1 MSQSDTTPMSQ
12 SLALLTDLYQLTMGC
27 GYWKSGMAERRACF
41 HLFFRRNPFKGGYA
55 VAAGLQDAVRY
66 LEGLR
71 FEQDDVEYL
80 ASLESSDGSRLF
92 PPEFLQFLRASK
104 PELDVHAIPE
114 GTVVFPHEPLLRIE
128 GPLWQAQLVET
139 ALLNIVNFQ
148 TLIATKAA
156 RVCRAARS
164 ADGTPESV
172 LEFGLRRAQG
182 VDGALSATR
191 AAYIGGCSATSNVL
205 AGRRYGIPVRG
216 THAHSWVMSFPS
228 ERESFE
234 AYAAAFPKGSVF
246 LVDTFDTLEGVK
258 IAVEVGKAMRSKGH
272 EMLGV
277 RLDSGDLAELS
288 IGARKILDA
297 GGFPNAAIVA
307 SNDLDEYRIEELK
320 KRGARITVWGVG
332 TRLTT
337 AYDQPALGGV
347 YKLAAIQNAEGAWE
361 PRIKLSENPIK
372 TSIPN
377 RQQVRRFSVNGTYV
391 ADAIYDARAGFSDPH
406 LVHSETGATCAV
418 PEGATHED
426 LLVEVMKAGTTTYTH
441 PPLEAMRA
449 RTLADMERLPDVHE
463 QTRDPA
469 PYFAGLEGSLARARA
484 AMIEQAA
491 GVEEAR

>member
-1 MSQSDTTPMSQ
+1 MSQ

-55 VAAGLQDAVRY
+55 IAAGLQDAMRY

-71 FEQDDVEYL
+71 FEGDDIDYL
-80 ASLESSDGSRLF
+80 ASLTNADGSRLF
-92 PPEFLQFLRASK
+92 DPEFLEFLRASE
-104 PELDVHAIPE
+104 PMLDVHAIPE
-114 GTVVFPHEPLLRIE
+114 GTIVFPHEPLLRIE

-139 ALLNIVNFQ
+139 ALLTIVNFQ

-164 ADGTPESV
+164 EDGTPESV

-182 VDGALSATR
+182 IDGALSAAR
-191 AAYIGGCSATSNVL
+191 AAYIGGCAATSNVL
-205 AGRRYGIPVRG
+205 VGRRYGIPVRG

-234 AYAAAFPKGSVF
+234 AYAEAFPKGSVF

-258 IAVEVGKAMRSKGH
+258 VAVEVGTAMRAKGH
-272 EMLGV
+272 EMVGV

-288 IGARKILDA
+288 IGAREILDA
-297 GGFPNAAIVA
+297 GGFPDASIVA
-307 SNDLDEYRIEELK
+307 SNDLDEYRIEALK
-320 KRGARITVWGVG
+320 ERGAKITVWGVG
-332 TRLTT
+332 TRLST

-347 YKLAAIQNAEGAWE
+347 YKLAAIQNATGAWE

-377 RQQVRRFSVNGTYV
+377 RQQVRRFSVDGTFV
-391 ADAIYDARAGFSDPH
+391 ADAIYDSLAGFSDPH
-406 LVHSETGATCAV
+406 LVHSETSATCAI
-418 PEGATHED
+418 PDGAEHED
-426 LLVEVMKAGTTTYTH
+426 LLVEVMRKGKPVYEH

-463 QTRDPA
+463 QTREPA
-469 PYFAGLEGSLARARA
+469 PYFAGLEGSLARVRA
-484 AMIEQAA
+484 AMIE
-491 GVEEAR
+491 GARS

>member
-1 MSQSDTTPMSQ
+1 MSQ

-41 HLFFRRNPFKGGYA
+41 HLFFRRNPFEGGYA
-55 VAAGLQDAVRY
+55 VAAGLQDAMRY
-66 LEGLR
+66 LEGLS
-71 FEQDDVEYL
+71 FDAHDVEYL
-80 ASLESSDGSRLF
+80 ASLQNADGSRLF
-92 PPEFLQFLRASK
+92 PTEFLQFLRASK
-104 PELDVHAIPE
+104 PALDVHAIPE
-114 GTVVFPHEPLLRIE
+114 GTVVFPHEPLMRIE

-156 RVCRAARS
+156 RVCRAARA

-182 VDGALSATR
+182 IDGALSASR

-258 IAVEVGKAMRSKGH
+258 IAVEVGKAMRAKGH
-272 EMLGV
+272 EMVGV

-297 GGFPNAAIVA
+297 GGFPEAAIVA

-320 KRGARITVWGVG
+320 KRGAKITVWGVG

-377 RQQVRRFSVNGTYV
+377 RQQVRRFSVKGTFV
-391 ADAIYDARAGFSDPH
+391 ADAIYDSVAGFSDPH
-406 LVHSETGATCAV
+406 LVHSEIGATCAV

-426 LLVEVMKAGTTTYTH
+426 LLVEVMKAGTATYAH

-463 QTRDPA
+463 LSRDAA
-469 PYFAGLEGSLARARA
+469 PYFAGMEGELARKRA
-484 AMIEQAA
+484 AMIE
-491 GVEEAR
+491 EAKA

>member
-1 MSQSDTTPMSQ
+1 MSQ

-55 VAAGLQDAVRY
+55 IAAGLQDALEY
-66 LEGLR
+66 LDSLR
-71 FEQDDVEYL
+71 FEEDDLAYL
-80 ASLESSDGSRLF
+80 RSLQNTDGSPLF
-92 PPEFLQFLRASK
+92 DPGFLEFLAKSK
-104 PELDVHAIPE
+104 PALDVHAIPE
-114 GTVVFPHEPLLRIE
+114 GSVVFPHEPLLRIE

-139 ALLNIVNFQ
+139 ALLTIVNFQ

-156 RVCRAARS
+156 RVCRAAR
-164 ADGTPESV
+164 AEDGTPESV

-182 VDGALSATR
+182 VNGALSASR

-228 ERESFE
+228 EREAFE
-234 AYAAAFPKGSVF
+234 RYAEAFPKGSVF
-246 LVDTFDTLEGVK
+246 LVDTFDTLHGVSV
-258 IAVEVGKAMRSKGH
+258 AVEVGKAMRTKGH

-288 IGARKILDA
+288 IGARKILDE

-307 SNDLDEYRIEELK
+307 SNDLDEYRIEALK
-320 KRGARITVWGVG
+320 KRGAKITVWGVG

-347 YKLAAIQNAEGAWE
+347 YKLAAIQNASGEWE

-372 TSIPN
+372 TSVPN
-377 RQQVRRFSVNGTYV
+377 PQQVRRFSVGGKLV
-391 ADAIYDARAGFSDPH
+391 GDAIYDERAGFSDLH
-406 LVHSETGATCAV
+406 LVHSETGATLVV
-418 PEGATHED
+418 PDHAEHED
-426 LLVEVMKAGTTTYTH
+426 LLVEVMKEGRVTYTH
-441 PPLEAMRA
+441 PTLEAMRV
-449 RTLADMERLPDVHE
+449 RSLADLDRLPDVHE
-463 QTRDPA
+463 TTSEPA
-469 PYFAGLEGSLARARA
+469 AYFAGLEGSLARVRA
-484 AMIEQAA
+484 AMIEAA
-491 GVEEAR
+491 R